1 MNEKNLVVLYPEY
14 PEDKVN
20 ITPLARKSGD
30 SYEIFMIL
38 KKDIRSKDFKIDLL
52 SDLILTSTNEQ
63 IDDIFSDQE

>member
-1 MNEKNLVVLYPEY
+1 MNEKNLVELYPEGQ
-14 PEDKVN
+14 VN